1 MTKFHYTPQLL
12 GATLL
17 ASAVLTLPLIAAAH
31 GGVDDGH
38 IEEVVV
44 ETGTHSA
51 GSSELLK
58 AWTPRWW
65 GLLIVSSA
73 LTGALSYGVWKYL
86 QVRPPKKS
94 VTADTPKQ

>member
-1 MTKFHYTPQLL
+1 MTKFHYNPQLL
-12 GATLL
+12 RATLL
-17 ASAVLTLPLIAAAH
+17 ASAVLALPLVALAH

-51 GSSELLK
+51 GASELIR

-65 GLLIVSSA
+65 GLLITSGL
-73 LTGALSYGVWKYL
+73 LTSALSYGVWKYL
-86 QVRPPKKS
+86 QVRPSKKS
-94 VTADTPKQ
+94 VSPETPK